1 MDCSPIISNPSI
13 MQFLSGSSLNQF
25 GQLGL
30 EFGLGF
36 ELGDLALSSFNSCAS
51 NEQYCRRMWYAL
63 QFDSVM
69 ADSTPSTTTTITN
82 NNNLNIMDTS
92 SFSPNLDM
100 DSRKRIADSSPE
112 NGKIKRSNYGA
123 DGVCQIKILV
133 PSYAAGAIIGKGGET
148 IAQIQKDTGS
158 KIKMSKANDF
168 YPGTTDRVCLISGQ
182 PDDIKCI
189 LKFIMEKIRSRPEHQ
204 GDPDREKQMK
214 VLVPNSTA
222 GMIIGKGG
230 SYVKLLQET
239 SGAYVQLSQKAKE
252 LQERCITVSGG
263 LENNE
268 KALEM
273 ILEKIAEDPS
283 SGSCSN
289 VSYADVS
296 GPVASVNPTGSP
308 YASTAPFIQQQQ
320 GSQNNNMSYGSS
332 LSSSGLSLP
341 NNGLGASSPNNG
353 SGLNFSLN
361 FNNPVNSSTLAATSQ
376 LIEHM
381 RVLIRA
387 LGYSDIQSSEISS
400 AMAVLAKYGIL
411 GLGLGTGN
419 QQSLGN
425 FTTPSSGWQDYSSAA
440 PSNRP
445 AVEFPNYGGRSTSP
459 AGRNY
464 SEDSKKIEIEVPEL
478 IVGAI
483 LGPGGRFLTDIMS
496 RSGANVQISK
506 KGEFAPGTRNRVVT
520 INGGTNAIAA
530 AQILIERKV
539 SEEEWKRKSLN
550 HMNTD

>member
-1 MDCSPIISNPSI
+1 
-13 MQFLSGSSLNQF
+13 MQFLSNLSGTSQF

-36 ELGDLALSSFNSCAS
+36 GELGDLALSSFNSCAT

-69 ADSTPSTTTTITN
+69 ADTPSTSTITN
-82 NNNLNIMDTS
+82 NNLNNLCIMDTS
-92 SFSPNLDM
+92 NSPPPDSM
-100 DSRKRIADSSPE
+100 DSRKRNAESSLE
-112 NGKIKRSNYGA
+112 ISKNKRTNYGA

-148 IAQIQKDTGS
+148 IAQIQKDTGA

-182 PDDIKCI
+182 PDEIKPI
-189 LKFIMEKIRSRPEHQ
+189 LKFIMEKIRQRPEHN
-204 GDPDREKQMK
+204 GDPEREKQMK

-230 SYVKLLQET
+230 CFVRQLQEA

-263 LENNE
+263 GEANTA
-268 KALEM
+268 ALEL

-283 SGSCSN
+283 SGSCAN
-289 VSYADVS
+289 VSYADVN

-308 YASTAPFIQQQQ
+308 YAATPFLQQQAALG
-320 GSQNNNMSYGSS
+320 GSNYGSS
-332 LSSSGLSLP
+332 LSQTGVSLVNSNGLSSLP
-341 NNGLGASSPNNG
+341 PSTSAPSGGG
-353 SGLNFSLN
+353 GGGLNFSLN
-361 FNNPVNSSTLAATSQ
+361 FSHQTSLNSATVAATTQ

-381 RVLIRA
+381 KVLIRA
-387 LGYSDIQSSEISS
+387 LGYTDQQSGEISA
-400 AMAVLAKYGIL
+400 AMATLAKYGIL
-411 GLGLGTGN
+411 GLGLGTQPQAAN
-419 QQSLGN
+419 T
-425 FTTPSSGWQDYSSAA
+425 FTPPTPSWQDPFNGGGLASLPRAA
-440 PSNRP
+440 LDYATSPSPVGGRGG
-445 AVEFPNYGGRSTSP
+445 YGGEAA
-459 AGRNY
+459 AGG
-464 SEDSKKIEIEVPEL
+464 DAKKVEIEGPEL

-483 LGPGGRFLTDIMS
+483 LGPGGRSLNDIMS

-506 KGEFAPGTRNRVVT
+506 KGIFAPGTRNRVVT
-520 INGGTNAIAA
+520 IAGSPNAIAT
-530 AQILIERKV
+530 AQILIDRKIN
-539 SEEEWKRKSLN
+539 EEEWKRN
-550 HMNTD
+550 MNTD